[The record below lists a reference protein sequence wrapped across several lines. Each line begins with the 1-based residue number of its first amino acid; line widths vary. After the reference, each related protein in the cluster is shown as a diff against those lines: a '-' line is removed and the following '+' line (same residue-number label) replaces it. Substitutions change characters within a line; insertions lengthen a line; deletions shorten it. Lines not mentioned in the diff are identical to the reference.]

1 MAEQGVAPAGARESA
16 ASSRPAWPAL
26 RWVACFVL
34 LAAIVAV
41 TAWAG
46 LWFVPF
52 IAGVA
57 AGVASLR
64 WRRMVLLAATAA
76 VVGWAVPLWVLAL
89 RGLPVGATARTI
101 ASLAGLPPY
110 APVTIVVTLLLAAL
124 QALAGA
130 WLARAV
136 LPRTWRRSAISRS
149 RVRPRPPSYPMGVSG
164 RGPCHDRVSFVANSA
179 D

>member
-1 MAEQGVAPAGARESA
+1 MAEQGVAPAGERA
-16 ASSRPAWPAL
+16 ASAESRPAWPAL
-26 RWVACFVL
+26 GWVACFVV
-34 LAAIVAV
+34 LAAVVAA

-46 LWFVPF
+46 AWFVPF
-52 IAGVA
+52 IAGIG

-64 WRRMVLLAATAA
+64 WRRMVLLAVAA
-76 VVGWAVPLWVLAL
+76 VVVGWAIPLWVLAL

-136 LPRTWRRSAISRS
+136 LPRTWRRS
-149 RVRPRPPSYPMGVSG
+149 GVS
-164 RGPCHDRVSFVANSA
+164 
-179 D
+179 

>member
-1 MAEQGVAPAGARESA
+1 MAEQDVAPAGERASS

-26 RWVACFVL
+26 GLVACFVV

-46 LWFVPF
+46 AWFVPF
-52 IAGVA
+52 IAGVG

-64 WRRMVLLAATAA
+64 WRRMVLLAAAAA
-76 VVGWAVPLWVLAL
+76 VVGWAIPLWVLAL

-110 APVTIVVTLLLAAL
+110 APVTVVVTLLLAAL

-130 WLARAV
+130 WLARAL
-136 LPRTWRRSAISRS
+136 LPRGWRRQA
-149 RVRPRPPSYPMGVSG
+149 VP
-164 RGPCHDRVSFVANSA
+164 
-179 D
+179 